1 MRYKIK
7 YHKKNNCR
15 LNIGIMNKKSGFT
28 LIELIAVIAII
39 IILSGVLLPK
49 VLGYV
54 QEAKK
59 LRVVDQCRKVV
70 MATESYNLRYIP
82 LEKNQ
87 SISMIIKKDGISKY
101 INEEEF
107 KNIDITNT
115 TLQNCYDVVNGAEFD
130 FNSESE
136 ILNSGSIKLIEEKK

>member
-1 MRYKIK
+1 MVYTNKYKE
-7 YHKKNNCR
+7 KNNCR
-15 LNIGIMNKKSGFT
+15 LNIRIKNKKAGFT

-59 LRVVDQCRKVV
+59 LKVVDQCRKVV
-70 MATESYNLRYIP
+70 MATESYNLRYSP
-82 LEKNQ
+82 LEMNQ
-87 SISMIIKKDGISKY
+87 NVSNVINKDGIKKY

-107 KNIDITNT
+107 KNINITNT
-115 TLQNCYDVVNGAEFD
+115 TVQNCYDIVNGAEFD
-130 FNSESE
+130 FDGESE
-136 ILNSGSIKLIEEKK
+136 MLNSNSIKFVEDKK

>member
-1 MRYKIK
+1 MEKKIK
-7 YHKKNNCR
+7 YKEMNNCR
-15 LNIGIMNKKSGFT
+15 LNIGITNKKSGFT

-49 VLGYV
+49 VIGYV

-59 LRVVDQCRKVV
+59 LKVVDQCRKVV
-70 MATESYNLRYIP
+70 MVTESYNLRYIP

-87 SISMIIKKDGISKY
+87 NVSSIIKKDGISKY
-101 INEEEF
+101 IQEEEF

-115 TLQNCYDVVNGAEFD
+115 TLQDCYNVVNGAEFD

-136 ILNSGSIKLIEEKK
+136 VLNSGSIKLIEEKK

>member
-1 MRYKIK
+1 MEKKIK
-7 YHKKNNCR
+7 YKEMNNCR
-15 LNIGIMNKKSGFT
+15 LNIGITNKKSGFT

-49 VLGYV
+49 VIGYV

-59 LRVVDQCRKVV
+59 LKVVDQCRKVV

-87 SISMIIKKDGISKY
+87 NVSSIIKKDGISKY
-101 INEEEF
+101 IQEEEF

-115 TLQNCYDVVNGAEFD
+115 TLQDCYNVVNGAEFD

-136 ILNSGSIKLIEEKK
+136 VLNSGSIKLIEEKK

>member
-1 MRYKIK
+1 MEKKIK
-7 YHKKNNCR
+7 YKEMNNCR
-15 LNIGIMNKKSGFT
+15 LNIGITNKKSGFT

-49 VLGYV
+49 VIAYV

-59 LRVVDQCRKVV
+59 LKVVDQCRKVV

-87 SISMIIKKDGISKY
+87 NVSSIIKKDGISKY
-101 INEEEF
+101 IQEEEF

-115 TLQNCYDVVNGAEFD
+115 TLQDCYNVVNGAEFD

-136 ILNSGSIKLIEEKK
+136 VLNSGSIKLIEEKK

>member
-1 MRYKIK
+1 MEKKIK
-7 YHKKNNCR
+7 YKEINNCR
-15 LNIGIMNKKSGFT
+15 LNISIANKKAGFT

-49 VLGYV
+49 VIGYV

-59 LRVVDQCRKVV
+59 LKVVDQCRKVV

-87 SISMIIKKDGISKY
+87 NVSSIIKKDGISKY
-101 INEEEF
+101 IQEEEF

-115 TLQNCYDVVNGAEFD
+115 TLQDCYNIVNGAEFD

-136 ILNSGSIKLIEEKK
+136 ILNSSTIKLIEEKK

>member
-1 MRYKIK
+1 MEKKIK
-7 YHKKNNCR
+7 YKEINNCR
-15 LNIGIMNKKSGFT
+15 LNISIVNKKAGFT

-49 VLGYV
+49 VIGYV

-59 LRVVDQCRKVV
+59 LKVVDQCRKVV

-87 SISMIIKKDGISKY
+87 NVSSIIKNDGISKY
-101 INEEEF
+101 IQEEEF

-115 TLQNCYDVVNGAEFD
+115 TLQDCYNVVNGAEFD

-136 ILNSGSIKLIEEKK
+136 ILNSSTINLIEEKK

>member
-1 MRYKIK
+1 MENKIK
-7 YHKKNNCR
+7 YKEINNCR
-15 LNIGIMNKKSGFT
+15 LNIGIINKKAGFT

-49 VLGYV
+49 VFGYV

-59 LRVVDQCRKVV
+59 LKVVDQCRKVV

-82 LEKNQ
+82 LEKDQ
-87 SISMIIKKDGISKY
+87 SVSSIIKKDGISKY
-101 INEEEF
+101 IDEKEF
-107 KNIDITNT
+107 KNIDIANT
-115 TLQNCYDVVNGAEFD
+115 TLKNCYDIVNGAEFD

>member
-1 MRYKIK
+1 MKRIK
-7 YHKKNNCR
+7 KVKYEIKSNRR
-15 LNIGIMNKKSGFT
+15 LSINIKEKSSGFT
-28 LIELIAVIAII
+28 LIELIAV
-39 IILSGVLLPK
+39 LFPK

-59 LRVVDQCRKVV
+59 LKVVDQCRKIV

-87 SISMIIKKDGISKY
+87 SVSSIINKDGIKKY

-107 KNIDITNT
+107 KNINT
-115 TLQNCYDVVNGAEFD
+115 GTTTVQNCYDIVNGAEFD
-130 FNSESE
+130 FNSDSE
-136 ILNSGSIKLIEEKK
+136 ILNSSSIKFIEERK

>member
-1 MRYKIK
+1 MEKKIK
-7 YHKKNNCR
+7 YKEMNNCR
-15 LNIGIMNKKSGFT
+15 LNIGITNKKSGFT

-49 VLGYV
+49 VIAYV

-59 LRVVDQCRKVV
+59 LKVVDQCRKVV

-87 SISMIIKKDGISKY
+87 NVSSIIKKDGISKY
-101 INEEEF
+101 IQEEEF

-115 TLQNCYDVVNGAEFD
+115 TLQDGYNVVNGAEFD

-136 ILNSGSIKLIEEKK
+136 DLNSGSIKPIEEKT

>member
-1 MRYKIK
+1 MENKIK
-7 YHKKNNCR
+7 YKEINNCR
-15 LNIGIMNKKSGFT
+15 LNIGIINKKAGFT

-49 VLGYV
+49 VFGYV

-59 LRVVDQCRKVV
+59 LKVVDQCRKVV

-87 SISMIIKKDGISKY
+87 NVSSIIKKDGISKY
-101 INEEEF
+101 IQEEEF

-115 TLQNCYDVVNGAEFD
+115 TLQDCYNVVNGAEFD

-136 ILNSGSIKLIEEKK
+136 VLNSGSIKLIEEKK